1 MPSRRK
7 SRELALQM
15 LFQWEMGGHTPEHV
29 ISTFLSPRQLD
40 AEIVTF
46 AGDLF
51 KGTVREIKAL
61 DAMLSGQSQNWRL
74 ERMAA
79 VDRSLLRLALYEL
92 LHYPE
97 TPPAVVIN
105 EALELARRFS
115 AAESV
120 EFVNGV
126 LDGAWKAVESQQPA
140 ANGTSAA
147 LDSRET
153 PEPNEIRKQ
162 GTKVKRVEGEG

>member
-1 MPSRRK
+1 MASRRK

-15 LFQWEMGGHTPEHV
+15 LFQWEVGEHSPGEV
-29 ISTFLSPRQLD
+29 LASFLPSHKVD
-40 AEIVTF
+40 SEVKEF
-46 AGDLF
+46 ARALF
-51 KGTVREIKAL
+51 EGTVGDVKTIDPLLRRHAEHWK
-61 DAMLSGQSQNWRL
+61 L

-79 VDRSLLRLALYEL
+79 VDRNVLRLALHEL
-92 LHYPE
+92 LHHRE

-126 LDGAWKAVESQQPA
+126 LDAVRKALAAAPVESSH
-140 ANGTSAA
+140 NSH
-147 LDSRET
+147 
-153 PEPNEIRKQ
+153 
-162 GTKVKRVEGEG
+162 